1 MCPDDALLSAYLDGE
16 VPSPWKERMDAHI
29 NACPQCRGKVV
40 AYKVLSGA
48 LNENFDEAEKEFL
61 RLAKTRIASSIDMAS
76 APEKSVGVHSGAW
89 AELWSRRISL
99 PMPILA
105 ASAAA
110 FVLVFGVAMGIFGS
124 FKGMS
129 REATGSVASASSTIT
144 AQSATLELMAQY
156 MKQQSVQP
164 VMIEIPSESVF
175 YQTGNPLILS
185 DSETL
190 LPDSTTTSYRSAP
203 R

>member
-29 NACPQCRGKVV
+29 SACPNCRAKVAEYQRLSV
-40 AYKVLSGA
+40 ALVAG
-48 LNENFDEAEKEFL
+48 FDAKEQQFL
-61 RLAKTRIASSIDMAS
+61 KAAGSRIGSSIDFSGGLKRA
-76 APEKSVGVHSGAW
+76 ADVHMRLW
-89 AELWSRRISL
+89 RDLWSRRISL
-99 PMPILA
+99 PVPLLA

-110 FVLVFGVAMGIFGS
+110 FVLVFGAAMGLFGS
-124 FKGMS
+124 FKGIT
-129 REATGSVASASSTIT
+129 REASGSMASASRTIT

-175 YQTGNPLILS
+175 YQSGNPLIVADS
-185 DSETL
+185 DLFLQE
-190 LPDSTTTSYRSAP
+190 STTTTYGSAS